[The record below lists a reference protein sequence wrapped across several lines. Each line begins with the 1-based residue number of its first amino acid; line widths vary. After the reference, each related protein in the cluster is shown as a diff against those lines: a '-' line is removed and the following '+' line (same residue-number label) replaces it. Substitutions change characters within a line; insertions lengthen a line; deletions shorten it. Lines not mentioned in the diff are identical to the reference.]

1 MSILP
6 KTLLLVATSCLT
18 LAFSA
23 ILYHPEVQYLQGRVE
38 MRPESKLN
46 WSNLQVHQQIQHN
59 QTLRSS
65 EDSKAQVA
73 FKNGWFFEMG
83 ESSHLQYFFSRG
95 EGVHQVSFSSLEGQ
109 LFFSL
114 PYCAECE
121 HIKTSWYMGPSVIT
135 GQVADFSI
143 ESQGAVQELK
153 LYRGS
158 LVFRLDDQVKL
169 LKAPIL
175 LKLVQK
181 QFKLYPLLDTIHTH
195 IPIVEKVEQVTQS
208 RVTGQLRG
216 HIGFQSTAAP
226 SVDRLSWNI
235 PRFFQQW
242 NQHFLDSVG
251 VSHGEI
257 NNPSP
262 NQSAN
267 FVGSTLENLTHK
279 VEVDYRVFDL
289 NSTATQWSLRVEVD
303 FKIHSKVAHSLED
316 SWTFSKFYQG
326 KVDDESDL
334 RFLKYL
340 PLDSKNQ
347 KIKNSFFDELWKDYE
362 EECLKRIVDPLYKKP
377 GELF

>member
-6 KTLLLVATSCLT
+6 KTLLLVATSCFSLVY
-18 LAFSA
+18 SA

-38 MRPESKLN
+38 MRPESQLN
-46 WSNLQVHQQIQHN
+46 WSNLQINQQIKHN
-59 QTLRSS
+59 QTLRSAES
-65 EDSKAQVA
+65 SKAQIA

-95 EGVHQVSFSSLEGQ
+95 EGVHQVSFSSLEGK

-143 ESQGAVQELK
+143 ESKAAVQELK

-158 LVFRLDDQVKL
+158 LVFRLGNQVKL

-175 LKLVQK
+175 LKLVQE
-181 QFKLYPLLDTIHTH
+181 QFELYPLIDTTHNHILLNPKAELQVLDKT
-195 IPIVEKVEQVTQS
+195 PSQLKN
-208 RVTGQLRG
+208 QLRG
-216 HIGFQSTAAP
+216 HLGFKAISSTAIK
-226 SVDRLSWNI
+226 SLNWDI
-235 PRFFQQW
+235 PQFFQQW
-242 NQHFLDSVG
+242 NQHYLDSVG
-251 VSHGEI
+251 VSYEHPVNSSSE
-257 NNPSP
+257 S
-262 NQSAN
+262 
-267 FVGSTLENLTHK
+267 EELTHD
-279 VEVDYRVFDL
+279 VDIDYRVFDL
-289 NSTATQWSLRVEVD
+289 NSTATQWSLRVEVN
-303 FKIHSKVAHSLED
+303 FKIRSRVTHSVED
-316 SWTFSKFYQG
+316 SWTFTKFYQG

-347 KIKNSFFDELWKDYE
+347 KIKNSFFEELWRDYE
-362 EECLKRIVDPLYKKP
+362 QECLKRMADPLFKKP